1 MTSRETPTKT
11 FRTSDE
17 AMLDAANMRL
27 VKEYAAQERYDDLL
41 ELAENKEFTW
51 AAREAA
57 GLMVVD
63 GYAEKG
69 WFSAII
75 RKVAVRGKLPWKVRD
90 AAGLKAVEGYAEKG
104 WYNTLIEMSCN
115 DNLTANAK
123 KAAENYL
130 KVRIGKLA
138 VDVGLEELKKRHME
152 YVARLQPPIKKE
164 GPIKKRIKA

>member
-1 MTSRETPTKT
+1 MTSRESETKT
-11 FRTSDE
+11 VRTSDE

-27 VKEYAAQERYDDLL
+27 VKEYAAQERHDDLL

-63 GYAEKG
+63 RYAEKG

-75 RKVAVRGKLPWKVRD
+75 RKIGVNKKLPWKVRD

-115 DNLTANAK
+115 VDLTANSK
-123 KAAENYL
+123 KAAENHL
-130 KVRIGKLA
+130 RVRAERLA
-138 VDVGLEELKKRHME
+138 DDVDLEELKKKRME
-152 YVARLQPPIKKE
+152 SLVRLQPSRKKE
-164 GPIKKRIKA
+164 RPIRKRIKV

>member
-1 MTSRETPTKT
+1 MTSRETETKT

-27 VKEYAAQERYDDLL
+27 VREYAAQERYDDLL
-41 ELAENKEFTW
+41 ELAENREFTW

-57 GLMVVD
+57 GLTVVD
-63 GYAEKG
+63 GYEEKG

-75 RKVAVRGKLPWKVRD
+75 RKIAVNRKLPWKVRD

-130 KVRIGKLA
+130 RMRVDRLA
-138 VDVGLEELKKRHME
+138 VDIGLEELKKRHME
-152 YVARLQPPIKKE
+152 YVARLQPKKQAR
-164 GPIKKRIKA
+164 KRIKA